1 MALQRST
8 IRESFISH
16 GPFYIFQV
24 YIKDFFINGILKS
37 FTPIWVDSDADIE
50 NDPYTTDCSGQSNAT
65 NPNAFTQFEIIN
77 GEQTSQ
83 ICIKKQPGKPI
94 LKKFLEMLIFKYFFS
109 LLYVGTIFRMQY
121 NLWEWRKDQK

>member
-16 GPFYIFQV
+16 GPFSIFQV

-50 NDPYTTDCSGQSNAT
+50 NDPYTTDCSGQSNAA
-65 NPNAFTQFEIIN
+65 NPHAFTQFEIIN
-77 GEQTSQ
+77 GELTSQ
-83 ICIKKQPGKPI
+83 NCIEKPPGKPI
-94 LKKFLEMLIFKYFFS
+94 HKKS
-109 LLYVGTIFRMQY
+109 
-121 NLWEWRKDQK
+121 

>member
-16 GPFYIFQV
+16 GPFSIFQV

-50 NDPYTTDCSGQSNAT
+50 NDPYTTDCSGQSNTT
-65 NPNAFTQFEIIN
+65 NPHAFTKFDIIN
-77 GEQTSQ
+77 GELTSQ
-83 ICIKKQPGKPI
+83 ICIAKPPGKPI
-94 LKKFLEMLIFKYFFS
+94 L
-109 LLYVGTIFRMQY
+109 
-121 NLWEWRKDQK
+121 QKS